1 MSADPR
7 DEFRITYMNAET
19 RRLLDRI
26 AHLLP
31 VPPGKLLGESIDI
44 LHRNPSHQRAILADP
59 ARLPHTARIRLG
71 EDVLE
76 WQSDWVEAWLEMVKG
91 VTGSVER
98 RTMGG

>member
-1 MSADPR
+1 MFVFPLLNWQQVLLTAWKNALHDPTFAKLP
-7 DEFRITYMNAET
+7 EEEL
-19 RRLLDRI
+19 RR
-26 AHLLP
+26 HL
-31 VPPGKLLGESIDI
+31 KLLFEAYLEGRRFRHE
-44 LHRNPSHQRAILADP
+44 
-59 ARLPHTARIRLG
+59 LG